1 MSRQRKRGRSGNPA
15 VAHSGPRTPQR
26 RDARANPAA
35 ATRPAPRQPAGG
47 GRPFR
52 GPFAPLL
59 ERFATERIPGGVDY
73 PHALRTTTANPF
85 TSMLG
90 VTLGLLAFMLVT
102 PLVMNALAGLY
113 WVAVGSPGEF
123 ADTLK
128 QLTSYQLPFGLVVGH
143 LGLAM
148 LIPISMGLVLFLH
161 HVRPGILSSVVIGLR
176 WGWLGVCL
184 VVAFAS
190 LWLVLLVQ
198 NLTQPGGPVFG
209 FNPQPG
215 AVWFIVVMLLTTP
228 LQAAAEEYFFRGYLM
243 QSLGSMVSTP
253 WFGILTSAA
262 VFTAFHGSLD
272 PALVLDRF
280 AFGVLAGWL
289 VVRTG
294 GLEAGIAAHVA
305 NNVSS
310 FGLAALTA
318 SVAQVKAI
326 SEVTWIAAAWDVGR
340 FALFTVLI
348 VLLARRWKPATVTA

>member
-1 MSRQRKRGRSGNPA
+1 MSRVTEIATERVPA
-15 VAHSGPRTPQR
+15 GVDYAHVLRTPN
-26 RDARANPAA
+26 ASPAA
-35 ATRPAPRQPAGG
+35 A
-47 GRPFR
+47 
-52 GPFAPLL
+52 LM
-59 ERFATERIPGGVDY
+59 GV
-73 PHALRTTTANPF
+73 
-85 TSMLG
+85 MLG
-90 VTLGLLAFMLVT
+90 ILSFLVAT
-102 PLVMNALAGLY
+102 PLVSQGLAALY
-113 WVAVGSPGEF
+113 WLAVGRPGEF
-123 ADTLK
+123 TDTYRSLVG
-128 QLTSYQLPFGLVVGH
+128 YEVPFGLVVGH
-143 LGLAM
+143 AGLAM
-148 LIPISMGLVLFLH
+148 LIPISALLVLFVH
-161 HVRPGILSSVVIGLR
+161 RVRPGFLSSVVGRVR
-176 WGWLGVCL
+176 WRWFALTLL
-184 VVAFAS
+184 VGFAS

-198 NLTQPGGPVFG
+198 NLIQPGGPVFG

>member
-1 MSRQRKRGRSGNPA
+1 MSPRDRRARSGNPA
-15 VAHSGPRTPQR
+15 VAAQAGRRPTPRTPSG
-26 RDARANPAA
+26 PS
-35 ATRPAPRQPAGG
+35 RPG
-47 GRPFR
+47 FR

-59 ERFATERIPGGVDY
+59 DAFATERIPSGVDY

-85 TSMLG
+85 TSMVG
-90 VTLGLLAFMLVT
+90 VTLGLLSFMVIT
-102 PLVMNALAGLY
+102 PLLMRGLGGLY
-113 WVAVGSPGEF
+113 WLAIGSPGDF
-123 ADTLK
+123 DATFRA
-128 QLTSYQLPFGLVVGH
+128 LTSYELPFGLVVGH
-143 LGLAM
+143 LGLAT
-148 LIPISMGLVLFLH
+148 LIPLSMALVLFIH
-161 HVRPGILSSVVIGLR
+161 RVRPGILGSVLVGLR
-176 WGWLGVCL
+176 WGWLGACL
-184 VVAFAS
+184 LVAFAS
-190 LWLVLLVQ
+190 LWLVLVVQ
-198 NLTQPGGPVFG
+198 NLTQPGGPSFAL
-209 FNPQPG
+209 NPQPG
-215 AVWFIVVMLLTTP
+215 AVWFIVIMLLTTP

-243 QSLGSMVSTP
+243 QSLGSMVASP

-305 NNVSS
+305 NNVTS

-326 SEVTWIAAAWDVGR
+326 SEVTWIVAAWDVGR

-348 VLLARRWKPATVTA
+348 VLLARRWKPATETA